1 MGGEGSMMAA
11 NSSLKTNRGQ
21 LSKRKE
27 KKGLGGSYVGI
38 ELKDFP
44 EATEEQIQAVR
55 DKIQEQNRKSQS
67 RRLIVFR
74 VLIVLFILLSTL
86 L

>member
-27 KKGLGGSYVGI
+27 KKGLEGSYAGI
-38 ELKDFP
+38 ELKEFP
-44 EATEEQIQAVR
+44 KATEEQIQAVR
-55 DKIQEQNRKSQS
+55 DNIKAQNRKTQLRSIIAFCI
-67 RRLIVFR
+67 LIVIL
-74 VLIVLFILLSTL
+74 VLLFTL